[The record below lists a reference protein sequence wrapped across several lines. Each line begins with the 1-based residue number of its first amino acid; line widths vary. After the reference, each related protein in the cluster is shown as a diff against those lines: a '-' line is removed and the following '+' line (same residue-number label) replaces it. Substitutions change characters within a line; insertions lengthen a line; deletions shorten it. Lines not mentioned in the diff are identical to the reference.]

1 MTPAVATVSVTN
13 ILNLPSLAVVLNLP
27 ATIGGVATGTLASV
41 FSRAATDIQRLIIDV
56 QAHHWRDAAE
66 LTVDDGLYIAGLA
79 GVPGA
84 SIAATLVPYIF
95 DLANAEI
102 DGRGHVSVAQFVK
115 QIAYAQTNLGAIFAD
130 IRKRDWSDATHLELD
145 DLADVASAFGAG
157 PAAAIAK
164 AAVNIGFAIGKSGG
178 DPAAF
183 RAIFAGLEQMFKDA
197 AHLPSVVINEINGQ
211 YERDATGKWE
221 YNPFRGWVLVAA
233 QH

>member
-1 MTPAVATVSVTN
+1 
-13 ILNLPSLAVVLNLP
+13 
-27 ATIGGVATGTLASV
+27 V
-41 FSRAATDIQRLIIDV
+41 FSRGAADIQRLIVDIK
-56 QAHHWRDAAE
+56 AHHWRDAAE
-66 LTVDDGLYIAGLA
+66 LSVDDGLYIAGLA

-102 DGRGHVSVAQFVK
+102 DGRGHVSVARFVE
-115 QIAYAQTNLGAIFAD
+115 QLAYAQTNIGAIFAD
-130 IRKRDWSDATHLELD
+130 IRKHDWADATHLELD

-164 AAVNIGFAIGKSGG
+164 AAVNIGFAIAGSGG

-183 RAIFAGLEQMFKDA
+183 RALFAGLEQMFKDA

-211 YERDATGKWE
+211 YERDPTGKWE
-221 YNPFRGWVLVAA
+221 YNPFRGWTPVAA
-233 QH
+233 RH